1 MDYKSLSSKTLQFV
15 GGKDNIISAANCM
28 TRLRINVKDEKQVN
42 YEGIKALDGV
52 MGVVEGEQVQV
63 IVGPG
68 HAQRAKDSFMALLDN
83 ENSSGGSVKT
93 ERNIERETKERIK
106 SKQTSKFQLVLKHIG
121 NIFVPII
128 PGFIA
133 CGFFSAIANIIKLSN
148 PALASNPW
156 FALFLAMGGVLGGI
170 LHVVV
175 GMNAAKEFGG
185 STVLGAIAG
194 GFIYLPAFNG
204 IAAVPGHD
212 AVPLRIGDFTMQ
224 AGLGGVLGV
233 ILAAFVFAYIEK
245 KVRKVIPAS
254 LDLFIVPFVTV
265 LIGSV
270 ITAFIIIP
278 IAAVIMKGI
287 TWLLIDVA
295 LVKGGV
301 IGGFVLSSVFLPLV
315 MLGIHQGLIP
325 VHAQLIQQVGYTI
338 LLPILGMAGAGQ
350 VGSAIAI
357 YMKTRDKRLRST
369 IGSSLPIGF
378 LGVGEPLIYG
388 VSLPLGRPFITACLG
403 AGFGGAYLAMTGY
416 VGVNV
421 IGISGWLLI
430 PVVVHGNWINY
441 IIALCI
447 AYVAGG
453 VLTYLFGY
461 NDSLL
466 ERLK

>member
-1 MDYKSLSSKTLQFV
+1 
-15 GGKDNIISAANCM
+15 
-28 TRLRINVKDEKQVN
+28 
-42 YEGIKALDGV
+42 
-52 MGVVEGEQVQV
+52 
-63 IVGPG
+63 
-68 HAQRAKDSFMALLDN
+68 
-83 ENSSGGSVKT
+83 
-93 ERNIERETKERIK
+93 
-106 SKQTSKFQLVLKHIG
+106 
-121 NIFVPII
+121 
-128 PGFIA
+128 
-133 CGFFSAIANIIKLSN
+133 
-148 PALASNPW
+148 
-156 FALFLAMGGVLGGI
+156 MGGVLGGI